1 MEEEIK
7 FNWAGNP
14 AMQTGGEAAAVAG
27 RAAEVQALRNELQQ
41 VEAQLRQFDI
51 ENPGIA
57 SGDIEV
63 AAKMMEAGNYAP
75 YQNAVNSEI
84 GRRQMDASSRDAAD
98 AAVRNA
104 IAEAKKLE
112 WGLHEADDWMQRK
125 TRGEMKAALDNAKYA
140 AEKNK
145 VELPREYYDLLSE
158 VEKGAVVG
166 NGENAGGVDTVFA
179 DVQRIEDLVRNK
191 NLRNKDIDELYAK
204 ADKMGYNSSEAAKLR
219 ALADKYKNSTV
230 EKKGEADKAE
240 ADAGRD
246 AGMIN
251 SIKNRDMRRSEYYN
265 GSENLKK
272 YYEFDDKT
280 GMVVKKKGV

>member
-112 WGLHEADDWMQRK
+112 WGLHEADDWF
-125 TRGEMKAALDNAKYA
+125 TVSILTDL
-140 AEKNK
+140 K
-145 VELPREYYDLLSE
+145 VF
-158 VEKGAVVG
+158 K
-166 NGENAGGVDTVFA
+166 
-179 DVQRIEDLVRNK
+179 
-191 NLRNKDIDELYAK
+191 
-204 ADKMGYNSSEAAKLR
+204 
-219 ALADKYKNSTV
+219 
-230 EKKGEADKAE
+230 
-240 ADAGRD
+240 
-246 AGMIN
+246 
-251 SIKNRDMRRSEYYN
+251 
-265 GSENLKK
+265 
-272 YYEFDDKT
+272 
-280 GMVVKKKGV
+280 